1 LDKITANR
9 ADEFY
14 DSLSSN
20 YDEILEKGHISS
32 IIRKYIQN
40 KLTMHY
46 NRGDKVLDIGCGT
59 GIDALFLAK
68 NGVNITAIDPSPG
81 MLMVAKN
88 KAAEEGL
95 KAQIEFIQMRAEDL
109 NNIAGKQHTGAYSDF
124 DALNYVKDL
133 GKFSSEL
140 SGILK
145 PGSKVIFVMLNKVCF
160 AEWFY
165 YLISFKP
172 ITAFR
177 KLFYRSGTLEQK
189 LKLYFPPRVKKIFS
203 DNFKCVSIKGF
214 GILLPPDSF
223 SGFYS
228 RLKWFFKIAEK
239 IERLMS
245 PLFIFYNFSDHFIIE
260 LEKK

>member
-32 IIRKYIQN
+32 IIRKYIHN

-68 NGVNITAIDPSPG
+68 NGVSVTAIDPSEY
-81 MLMVAKN
+81 MLKIGKD

-109 NNIAGKQHTGAYSDF
+109 QNLSGKKFTGAFSDF
-124 DALNYVKDL
+124 DALNYVGSL
-133 GKFSSEL
+133 EQLSAEL

-145 PGSKVIFVMLNKVCF
+145 PGSKVIFVMLNKVCI

-165 YLISFKP
+165 YLLSFRP

-177 KLFYRSGTLEQK
+177 KLFNRSETLEPK
-189 LKLYFPPRVKKIFS
+189 LRLYFPRKVKKIFS
-203 DNFKCVSIKGF
+203 EYFKYVSVRGF

-223 SGFYS
+223 SGFYL
-228 RLKWFFKIAEK
+228 RLNWLYKIAEK
-239 IERLMS
+239 FEKLMS
-245 PLFIFYNFSDHFIIE
+245 PFYLFYNFSDHFIIE